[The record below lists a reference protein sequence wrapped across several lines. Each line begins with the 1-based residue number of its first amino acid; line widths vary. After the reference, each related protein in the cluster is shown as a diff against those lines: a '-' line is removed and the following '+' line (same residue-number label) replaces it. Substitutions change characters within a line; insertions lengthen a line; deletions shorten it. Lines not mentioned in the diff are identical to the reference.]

1 MKKYLFTTMALLA
14 CAALNA
20 QNDGLD
26 LLPRINANNWYVGG
40 KTKLSFSSQNYLD
53 DKIKE
58 TMFRF
63 SPNIGYFPIDRWGVS
78 LSPAFETQTNEYP
91 NLPELK
97 YNEFSLGLETRY
109 YLLPNK
115 QHTNFFVSGGYEL
128 GSYKYD
134 SDDDRT
140 GFNRFNIGAS
150 FVYFKNPHVGLE
162 LGFEYG
168 SKKYENE
175 DERINRFGLCAG
187 LQIHLDP
194 CGKGNRRVEAQ

>member
-20 QNDGLD
+20 QNEGLD

-162 LGFEYG
+162 LGIE
-168 SKKYENE
+168 
-175 DERINRFGLCAG
+175 
-187 LQIHLDP
+187 
-194 CGKGNRRVEAQ
+194 

>member
-1 MKKYLFTTMALLA
+1 MRKYLFITTALIAFGSLQ
-14 CAALNA
+14 A
-20 QNDGLD
+20 QNDDLD
-26 LLPRINANNWYVGG
+26 LLPRINATNWYVGG

-78 LSPAFETQTNEYP
+78 LSPGFETQTNEYP
-91 NLPELK
+91 NLPKVK

-115 QHTNFFVSGGYEL
+115 QNTNFFVSGGYEL
-128 GSYKYD
+128 GSYKYE
-134 SDDDRT
+134 SDDERT
-140 GFNRFNIGAS
+140 GFNRFNLGAS

-162 LGFEYG
+162 LGVEYG
-168 SKKYENE
+168 SKKYEDE

-194 CGKGNRRVEAQ
+194 CGKRNRRIEVQ